1 MYMAVTVSGSL
12 ATVTFSKPV
21 CRVTFWSSVDW
32 TVFVNGFPD
41 PIPGDGIPL
50 CNAAADNGVTSAN
63 LQLINAAPI
72 GALVI
77 VTLNTSGGN
86 AIRDNLGQATVAP
99 QTRTATA
106 SAPETTRPT
115 ITSASASVG
124 STTLTINFSEPVF
137 CTGLSFDSTDIFMT
151 DSNPATTDPF
161 VVGAGANSCGFTP
174 VSADT
179 SFSLLTN
186 SPFPPDTTYTVTF
199 MTEPN
204 EIRDVVGN
212 DLLSPASV
220 TFTTPAADFTPPTLT
235 DARMANNVGSSDF
248 ADVGDSFTL
257 TFSETMS
264 GSLGIIEIQDLD
276 GSLPSI
282 NCLANAICTWNT
294 ATTTLTVT
302 LMQAVAPSGG
312 TTPGLQIPANV
323 TSLVGFSDL
332 AGNAPY
338 LLGSVDRQID
348 FELP

>member
-1 MYMAVTVSGSL
+1 MYMAVSVSGSL

-21 CRVTFWSSVDW
+21 CRGTFWSSTDW
-32 TVFVNGFPD
+32 TVTINGFPT
-41 PIPGDGIPL
+41 PVAGDGIPL
-50 CNAAADNGVTSAN
+50 CNAAADNGITSAN

-77 VTLNTSGGN
+77 VTLNTSGGA
-86 AIRDNLGQATVAP
+86 AIRDNVGRATVAP

-106 SAPETTRPT
+106 TGPETTRPT

-137 CTGLSFDSTDIFMT
+137 CTGLSFDSSDIFMT
-151 DSNPATTDPF
+151 DSNPATTDPV
-161 VVGAGANSCGFTP
+161 VVGAGSNSCGFTP

-179 SFSLLTN
+179 SFSLATN
-186 SPFPPDTTYTVTF
+186 SAFPPDTTYTVTF

-204 EIRDVVGN
+204 EIRDVAGN
-212 DLLSPASV
+212 DLLSPSSV
-220 TFTTPAADFTPPTLT
+220 TFTTPPGDFTPPTLT
-235 DARMANNVGSSDF
+235 DARIVNNINSTDF
-248 ADVGDSFTL
+248 TDVGDSFSL

-264 GSLGIIEIQDLD
+264 GSVGIIEIQDLD
-276 GSLPSI
+276 GTLLSI

-294 ATTTLTVT
+294 ATTTVTVT
-302 LMQAVAPSGG
+302 LMQALLASGG

-323 TSLVGFSDL
+323 ASLIGFSDL

-338 LLGSVDRQID
+338 LLGSVDRVID